1 MAYSPSRQP
10 LHSVENLA
18 TGPHQVY
25 CVAQAGHRHRA
36 CKTCTTITPACR
48 FLSFR
53 KLHRGQSA
61 KVKRADGAS
70 AGRKDFDIRYFPSRL
85 KCSIAAGPLAIG
97 MRGGKTANFFQCVS
111 SLQDLIGMAG
121 RGASV
126 TPAVSVRTA
135 MAQMKP
141 NGSRATAVTSRGLF
155 FGLAANVPVA
165 LERLEFQR

>member
-10 LHSVENLA
+10 LHSVENLG

-61 KVKRADGAS
+61 KVNGLMEHLLG
-70 AGRKDFDIRYFPSRL
+70 GRISIRYFPSRL

-141 NGSRATAVTSRGLF
+141 NGSRPTAVTSRGLF